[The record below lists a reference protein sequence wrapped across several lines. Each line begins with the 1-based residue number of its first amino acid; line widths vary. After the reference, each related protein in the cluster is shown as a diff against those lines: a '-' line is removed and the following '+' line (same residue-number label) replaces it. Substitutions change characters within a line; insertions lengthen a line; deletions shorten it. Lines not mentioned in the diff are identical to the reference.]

1 MHAARRF
8 SDTPGLWQGKV
19 IVITGATAGVGR
31 ATARLAAERG
41 ASVGLIGRDAPAL
54 EDLRRELEMF
64 HVPVRWVQCDVADAR
79 AVDAAADTFERELG
93 PIDVWVNN
101 AMLTVFSMAESLQA
115 EEIRRVTEVT
125 YLGSVHGTLAAL
137 RHMRPRNR
145 GVIVQVGSA
154 LAYRGIPLQAAY
166 CGAKHALRGF
176 LDSLRAELH
185 SKSRSIKLTAVH
197 LPAVD
202 TPQFDW
208 ARTHR
213 SREPRPVAPVY
224 TPEVAARAVLRAAAR
239 PKREYW
245 LGGRTALTI
254 LANAVAPGLLDRYLG
269 SQAVEGQHTDEPVLP
284 DREDNLYEPVPGKH
298 RERGRFGE
306 ESRTRALLLSEATVR
321 TAAVVA
327 AGAMGAALTYSIR
340 ALTSRSRR

>member
-1 MHAARRF
+1 MQAALF
-8 SDTPGLWQGKV
+8 SDRTAFWRGKV

-31 ATARLAAERG
+31 ATARLAAQHG
-41 ASVGLIGRDAPAL
+41 AAVGLIAREAIAL
-54 EDLRRELEMF
+54 EDLRRELEAF
-64 HVPVRWVQCDVADAR
+64 DVPVRWVQADVADAQ
-79 AVDAAADTFERELG
+79 AMEDAADTFEHELG
-93 PIDVWVNN
+93 PIDAWVNN
-101 AMLTVFSMAESLQA
+101 AMLTVFSMAEDLSH

-137 RHMRPRNR
+137 RRMKPRNR

-166 CGAKHALRGF
+166 CGAKHGLRGF

-185 SKSRSIKLTAVH
+185 SKSRSIELTMVH

-224 TPEVAARAVLRAAAR
+224 APEVAAHAVLHAAEKPA
-239 PKREYW
+239 REYW

-254 LANAVAPGLLDRYLG
+254 LANAVAPGLLDRFLG
-269 SQAVEGQHTDEPVLP
+269 SQAVEGQHGEEPVKP
-284 DREDNLYEPVPGKH
+284 GRRDNLYEPVPGNH
-298 RERGRFGE
+298 RERGRFGD
-306 ESRTRALLLSEATVR
+306 ESRNHALLLSETSVR
-321 TAAVVA
+321 AGALVA
-327 AGAMGAALTYSIR
+327 AGALGALLSHCIR
-340 ALTSRSRR
+340 ALTSSRH

>member
-1 MHAARRF
+1 MQAALS
-8 SDTPGLWQGKV
+8 SDKTAFWRGKV

-31 ATARLAAERG
+31 ATARLAAQRG
-41 ASVGLIGRDAPAL
+41 AAVGLIARDAIAL
-54 EDLRRELEMF
+54 EDLRRELEALG
-64 HVPVRWVQCDVADAR
+64 VPVRWVQCDVADAR
-79 AVDAAADTFERELG
+79 AVAAAADTFEHELG

-101 AMLTVFSMAESLQA
+101 AMLTVFSMAEDLQA

-137 RHMRPRNR
+137 HHMKPRNR

-166 CGAKHALRGF
+166 CGAKHGLRGF
-176 LDSLRAELH
+176 LDSLRTELH
-185 SKSRSIKLTAVH
+185 SKSRSIELTMVH

-224 TPEVAARAVLRAAAR
+224 APDVAARAILHAAAR

-254 LANAVAPGLLDRYLG
+254 LANAVAPGLMDRFLG
-269 SQAVEGQHTDEPVLP
+269 SKAVEGQHTEEPVRA
-284 DREDNLYEPVPGKH
+284 DREDNLYEPVPGRH
-298 RERGRFGE
+298 RERGSFGD
-306 ESRTRALLLSEATVR
+306 ESRDDALLVSETTVR
-321 TAAVVA
+321 AGALIA
-327 AGAMGAALTYSIR
+327 AGALGALLTYCAR
-340 ALTSRSRR
+340 ALGSSGTGR